1 MIGLTGT
8 VTEELKAGAEGM
20 VRVHGELWRAVSSQS
35 VPEGKSVQVTR
46 VEGLKL
52 YVEPVEVA
60 SPAVK

>member
-1 MIGLTGT
+1 MAHR
-8 VTEELKAGAEGM
+8 VTLKPSGHSYE
-20 VRVHGELWRAVSSQS
+20 